1 MNPLNYFPKTI
12 DVSDYVGRF
21 DTHLLSEGSKA
32 HLALTNAF
40 NGKDQFRLSYTMYS
54 AYEGGAVAYLPFT
67 EDDIKDAEENGYLYG
82 SFNGGFIGDD
92 VDLLVEHM
100 GRWLVENGFM

>member
-40 NGKDQFRLSYTMYS
+40 NGKDQFCLLYTMYS

-67 EDDIKDAEENGYLYG
+67 EDDIKDTEEKGYLCG

-100 GRWLVENGFM
+100 GRFYPLF